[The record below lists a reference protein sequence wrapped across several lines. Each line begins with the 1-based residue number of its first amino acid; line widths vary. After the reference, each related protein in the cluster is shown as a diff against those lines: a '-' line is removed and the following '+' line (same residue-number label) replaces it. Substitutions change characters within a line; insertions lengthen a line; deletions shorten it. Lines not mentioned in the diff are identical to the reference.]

1 MTFFQYP
8 HLCFVFAGTYRD
20 VHFANSSPLREAKEV
35 RSAYC
40 LHVLNHVLKANTRVL
55 RNNVKLKE
63 TKDVNVEFRD
73 QGITRP
79 KVQIHTTAVFLLF
92 VCFVCFNGI

>member
-1 MTFFQYP
+1 M
-8 HLCFVFAGTYRD
+8 
-20 VHFANSSPLREAKEV
+20 

-55 RNNVKLKE
+55 RNNAKLKE
-63 TKDVNVEFRD
+63 TKDVHQEFRD

-79 KVQIHTTAVFLLF
+79 KVPLTSDVYHNIMLF
-92 VCFVCFNGI
+92 IDF